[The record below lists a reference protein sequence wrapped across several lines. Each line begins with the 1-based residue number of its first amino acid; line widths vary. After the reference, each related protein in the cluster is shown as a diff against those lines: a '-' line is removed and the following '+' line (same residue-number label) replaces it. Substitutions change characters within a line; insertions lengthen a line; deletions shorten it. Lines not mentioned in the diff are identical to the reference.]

1 MRAKLMELVYAA
13 RVHADE
19 ECDKQEGCS
28 RCPYDAQADMCQ
40 NGPIVDH
47 LLANG
52 VVVRE
57 KGEWVDR
64 YGGKYANPVYDCS
77 KCGKSAPRKNSM
89 DALGNWHVV
98 QDLADFCPNC
108 GADMRGAVND
118 G

>member
-47 LLANG
+47 LIANG

-57 KGEWVDR
+57 KGEWDDS
-64 YGGKYANPVYDCS
+64 YDGITPYCTA
-77 KCGKSAPRKNSM
+77 CGRSHRGMNRTPN
-89 DALGNWHVV
+89 
-98 QDLADFCPNC
+98 FCPNC
-108 GADMRGAVND
+108 GADMRKGEND

>member
-57 KGEWVDR
+57 KGEWVLGR
-64 YGGKYANPVYDCS
+64 VEPGYCTPGGNRPWICP
-77 KCGKSAPRKNSM
+77 KCGSVISWRLDKPTEN
-89 DALGNWHVV
+89 
-98 QDLADFCPNC
+98 FCPNC
-108 GADMRGAVND
+108 GADMRKGEN

>member
-57 KGEWVDR
+57 KGEWM
-64 YGGKYANPVYDCS
+64 PVKLTRRTTEYRCPF
-77 KCGKSAPRKNSM
+77 CGRWERIKQPY
-89 DALGNWHVV
+89 
-98 QDLADFCPNC
+98 CNC
-108 GADMRGAVND
+108 GAKMDGGAECDNEM
-118 G
+118 

>member
-57 KGEWVDR
+57 KGEWIWDR
-64 YGGKYANPVYDCS
+64 RFSDYKCSICGGYDM
-77 KCGKSAPRKNSM
+77 GK
-89 DALGNWHVV
+89 
-98 QDLADFCPNC
+98 ADFCRSC
-108 GADMRGAVND
+108 GSDMRGEQ
-118 G
+118 

>member
-1 MRAKLMELVYAA
+1 MRTKLMELVYAA

-19 ECDKQEGCS
+19 ECDKQEECS

-57 KGEWVDR
+57 KGEWIGEGD
-64 YGGKYANPVYDCS
+64 GYADGEIVYDVWYCS
-77 KCGKSAPRKNSM
+77 ECNHCIDDGTDDPSLLPN
-89 DALGNWHVV
+89 
-98 QDLADFCPNC
+98 FCPNC
-108 GADMRGAVND
+108 GADMRKGEND

>member
-1 MRAKLMELVYAA
+1 MTDREKLMELVYAA

-57 KGEWVDR
+57 KGEWEIIRDDFDNELMRCPVCHEEFYDGENDTVDR
-64 YGGKYANPVYDCS
+64 TPN
-77 KCGKSAPRKNSM
+77 
-89 DALGNWHVV
+89 
-98 QDLADFCPNC
+98 FCPNC
-108 GADMRGAVND
+108 GADMRKGEND
-118 G
+118 GV